1 MKPRLKIVAGR
12 PMLVRTESPSLALA
26 RKRFSMNTGE
36 HGRLFIH
43 EAGSRFQRYPEPVLS
58 RWQRKANFLNV
69 RTK

>member
-12 PMLVRTESPSLALA
+12 PMTIRQESPALALA

-43 EAGSRFQRYPEPVLS
+43 ETGSKFARYPEPVLS
-58 RWQRKANFLNV
+58 RWARKANFLNV
-69 RTK
+69 SAK